1 MRDPRLRSSSPRLTC
16 SMRAFLT
23 CSPTQAHW
31 EPTTWLAP
39 ISVSTEGCDSAEMS
53 PLAAEALPAHQLPCF
68 PLAVQPVHSWR
79 KGRQESSWSSSF
91 SVSLYYAAPCLHLY
105 SAWEPGGP
113 QAAVELL
120 ESGHEERGGAAWK
133 TRRLSETTCEHLC
146 MILLQR
152 QAAIL
157 FYWTRLNMGLG
168 TAFANTRART
178 SRGSRGCL
186 NTAAPSF
193 RTESLPGCPG
203 SIVLP
208 TWPLAHRTSMSWRG
222 PGQSSYNQDDFA

>member
-1 MRDPRLRSSSPRLTC
+1 MRSPILLVENSWETKMWAPSKASALTGSSLQQYPPLGPVAASRGPHPCLNYERPRLRSSNPRLTC

-39 ISVSTEGCDSAEMS
+39 ISVSTEGCDSAETS

-68 PLAVQPVHSWR
+68 PLAVQPVHSR
-79 KGRQESSWSSSF
+79 RNGRQGSSWSSSF

-157 FYWTRLNMGLG
+157 FYWPGL
-168 TAFANTRART
+168 
-178 SRGSRGCL
+178 
-186 NTAAPSF
+186 
-193 RTESLPGCPG
+193 
-203 SIVLP
+203 
-208 TWPLAHRTSMSWRG
+208 TWG
-222 PGQSSYNQDDFA
+222 

>member
-39 ISVSTEGCDSAEMS
+39 ISVSTEGCDSAETS

-79 KGRQESSWSSSF
+79 KGRQESRWSSSF
-91 SVSLYYAAPCLHLY
+91 SVSLYYAAPCLPLLSLGAWRPAGGRGTHRKRSRRKGRGSIENTQTLGNY
-105 SAWEPGGP
+105 MWAPVYDSSAETSSHT
-113 QAAVELL
+113 LL
-120 ESGHEERGGAAWK
+120 
-133 TRRLSETTCEHLC
+133 L
-146 MILLQR
+146 
-152 QAAIL
+152 
-157 FYWTRLNMGLG
+157 TRLNMGLG
-168 TAFANTRART
+168 TAFANTWART
-178 SRGSRGCL
+178 SRGSWGCL

-203 SIVLP
+203 SIVLL